1 MFIIF
6 SLIGGKI
13 VLNLSLHFAA
23 VCVDLPPLENGMIV
37 YNMNESPRPI
47 GTVATHSCNNG
58 FFLNGAM
65 TRTCV
70 LVGSAGMF
78 DGVAPTCNREF

>member
-1 MFIIF
+1 MRC
-6 SLIGGKI
+6 
-13 VLNLSLHFAA
+13 A
-23 VCVDLPPLENGMIV
+23 DLPALENGMIV
-37 YNMNESPRPI
+37 YNMDGSPRPI
-47 GTVATHSCNNG
+47 DTVATHSCNSG

-78 DGVAPTCNREF
+78 DGEAPTCDREY